1 MVPWAASSKLIIS
14 RQIWPSTS
22 LYLNIYDFYLW
33 WNLKQKVYRS
43 NPNILEAVKI
53 ETHNI
58 DVETEFVT

>member
-1 MVPWAASSKLIIS
+1 MVPWAASSELIIS

-22 LYLNIYDFYLW
+22 LYLNICDFYLW
-33 WNLKQKVYRS
+33 WNLKQKVNRS

-58 DVETEFVT
+58 YVEMDIVT